1 MSCLVHSMPVLPSR
15 VLSAHNLIGKLK
27 FDLQTCKPLN
37 FQMCLFPVLKISLGF
52 VCLQVDAAAVRA
64 RSEEALALKS
74 RYLESRQKSKNM
86 REAMR
91 EQKQR
96 SRQLIVA
103 CAKKM
108 QDQESEIERVSWD
121 G

>member
-1 MSCLVHSMPVLPSR
+1 MCHFSKTKMSLCYVW
-15 VLSAHNLIGKLK
+15 
-27 FDLQTCKPLN
+27 
-37 FQMCLFPVLKISLGF
+37 
-52 VCLQVDAAAVRA
+52 LQVDAAAVRA
-64 RSEEALALKS
+64 RSEEALTLKS

-108 QDQESEIERVSWD
+108 QDQESEIERVRWD
-121 G
+121 GWSKR